1 MSKGSRMRPRS
12 VSSSTFSDNW
22 DTAFGKH
29 EETEPQ
35 QDDDIIDDDVTVEI
49 IDDKQIFVVD
59 LDVKLDKLKKEIDR
73 LKSEQHI

>member
-35 QDDDIIDDDVTVEI
+35 QYNDEVTVEI
-49 IDDKQIFVVD
+49 IDSEQIFVVD
-59 LDVKLDKLKKEIDR
+59 LDVKLDEIKKEIER

>member
-1 MSKGSRMRPRS
+1 MSKGSRMRPRK

-22 DTAFGKH
+22 DAVFGKQA
-29 EETEPQ
+29 EIEPQ
-35 QDDDIIDDDVTVEI
+35 QDNDEI

-59 LDVKLDKLKKEIDR
+59 LDVKLDEIKKEIER